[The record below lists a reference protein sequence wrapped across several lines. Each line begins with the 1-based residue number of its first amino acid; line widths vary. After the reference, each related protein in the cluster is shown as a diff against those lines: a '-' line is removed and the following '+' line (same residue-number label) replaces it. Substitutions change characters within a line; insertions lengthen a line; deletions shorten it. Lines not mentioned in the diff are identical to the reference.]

1 MELRVHGTKDQAATI
16 FTGILLLT
24 GKNYQKMF
32 RYDWNNSIVRMERNW
47 EEFDARISSNDS
59 GLELDAWDAPNES
72 QSAEGEGERID
83 VGGVLGE
90 TPIQKGPDNLYPLWE
105 ENG

>member
-1 MELRVHGTKDQAATI
+1 MTNIAGLS
-16 FTGILLLT
+16 LT

-32 RYDWNNSIVRMERNW
+32 PYEHTWQYMERVW
-47 EEFDARISSNDS
+47 TEFDLRVSNNDS
-59 GLELDAWDAPNES
+59 WVELDAWDAPNES
-72 QSAEGEGERID
+72 EGAEGEGEGVD

-90 TPIQKGPDNLYPLWE
+90 TPIQESPDNLYEVRE